1 MAQFDVYPNPNPAYR
16 QTWPWVVDVQHEIL
30 STLQTRLTIP
40 LAQAS
45 PANQGLPTRLF
56 PRLEFQGKSYTLLA
70 QVAAPVHTSRLK
82 SPQGTL
88 HERRAEI
95 QASLDAVVAGV

>member
-1 MAQFDVYPNPNPAYR
+1 MAQFDAYPNPNPAYR
-16 QTWPWVVDVQHEIL
+16 PTWPWVVDVQHEIL

-40 LAQAS
+40 LAKAS
-45 PANQGLPTRLF
+45 PANQGLPIRLF
-56 PRLEFQGKSYTLLA
+56 PSLEFQGKSYTLLA

-82 SPQGTL
+82 SPQGSL
-88 HERRAEI
+88 RERRAEI